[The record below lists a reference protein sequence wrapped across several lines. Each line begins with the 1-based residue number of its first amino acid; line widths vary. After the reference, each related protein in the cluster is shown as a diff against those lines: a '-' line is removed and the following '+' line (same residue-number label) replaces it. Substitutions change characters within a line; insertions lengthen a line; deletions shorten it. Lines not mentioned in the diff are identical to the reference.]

1 MKKNKT
7 FLFTVNKKGHAKS
20 NPDLLRIILSPD
32 YTKIDFGCTAKEMY
46 IKGGW
51 ICMEKDTFIEI
62 KETGKCYVLSQA
74 IGIPINPEHHY
85 FESKK
90 DWRYFSLYFPAIPQI
105 DCTINIIE
113 IENGSRNN
121 FNYYDIELK
130 MFEGV
135 ETLELCSNV
144 L

>member
-7 FLFTVNKKGHAKS
+7 LLFTINEKGHAKS
-20 NPDLLRIILSPD
+20 NPDVLRIILNPD
-32 YTKIDFGCTAKEMY
+32 YTKIDFGYIAREIY

-51 ICMEKDTFIEI
+51 IRMEQDTFLEI
-62 KETGKCYVLSQA
+62 NETGKRYVLTQA

-90 DWRYFSLYFPAIPQI
+90 DWRYFSLYFPAIPQT

-113 IENGSRNN
+113 IKNGSKND
-121 FNYYDIELK
+121 FNYYDIGLK
-130 MFEGV
+130 MEDGV
-135 ETLELCSNV
+135 EV
-144 L
+144 LG